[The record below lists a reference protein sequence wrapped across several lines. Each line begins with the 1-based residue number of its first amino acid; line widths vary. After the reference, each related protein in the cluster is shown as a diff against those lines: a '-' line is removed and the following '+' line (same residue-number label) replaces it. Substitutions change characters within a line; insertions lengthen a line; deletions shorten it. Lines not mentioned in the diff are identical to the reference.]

1 MKVSKQA
8 IQVASDLEEVQNVVD
23 VSFGDMADEVE
34 KFANSAIQN
43 FGMSALTAKR
53 MASTFMSMANGMGLA
68 AKDGKNMSLQLTA
81 LAGDMA
87 SFYNVEQD
95 IAQTALN
102 SIFTGETESL
112 KKFGI
117 VLTEANLNAFALS
130 RGITKSYN
138 AMSQAEKV
146 ALRYQYVLKATANAQ
161 GDFVRTSSSW
171 ANQVRI
177 LKEQWSQL
185 IGILGKGLIAA
196 LTPIVKAL
204 NKLLSYLI
212 AIGNAIASLF
222 GGKKITGVSKGL
234 DSAAGSAGNLDDNLG
249 GAGGKLDEDNKKAEK
264 LAKTLASFD
273 ELDILTSND
282 KDEDNS
288 GGSGDD
294 TGGGGGG
301 SFEIPD
307 FSTDE
312 AASELIPNI
321 QKLLDEVQKI
331 LDKWKPL
338 IPKLEFNFDKE
349 KALADLKQIGLDII
363 NIIAGWGTFVISLA
377 IKVAN
382 DLDIGRLLNDVISLT
397 RAFTDLCSNITDAV
411 VPALLTFY
419 DEALSKAV
427 QGVGDLLDEM
437 LQWGE
442 GELNKWSDWFIEN
455 KDTIN
460 EFAGNLGKCLEPLAL
475 ILVDIADSAWGIF
488 SGVLTAIGDA
498 LRGIADVVVNM
509 DLQDISTV
517 LSLLTAVLGIK
528 VAFDIGKMFTEM
540 NESIDGGLIDKL
552 SFIEGYITGDGKIST
567 GLTTLAGKFTSTF
580 ASIGTA
586 ISPITTAMSEGFSSV
601 VGAVGATT
609 TPLTTLKG
617 LVVGTGEGFKALW
630 GILAANPI
638 ALIIAAIA
646 LVVAALVHLWNTN
659 EEFRQWMI
667 DFYENNLKPIVES
680 IKETFVGLWEE
691 HLKPLWE
698 ESLKPLLG
706 DLWETIK
713 GTWDLIANLIGEIV
727 KIIAPVVANILQ
739 MIAQFV
745 DDIAGYIG
753 GCMEVLKGIIE
764 FITGVFSGDWEKAW
778 NGIKDIFKGIW
789 EMMVNLVKAPVNLII
804 GVINGMISGV
814 VAGIN
819 LVVRAINSIS
829 VDIPDWVPLVGGKH
843 IGFNLSEVTAPQIPT
858 LAKGGVL
865 TSPTLAMVGEYAGAD
880 NNPEIVTPQSIL
892 KETIDAS
899 NGEVVSALY
908 QMAQLVIAA
917 INDVDMNVSIGDDVI
932 AQSAKRGNDDYR
944 NRTGKP
950 LLA

>member
-1 MKVSKQA
+1 
-8 IQVASDLEEVQNVVD
+8 
-23 VSFGDMADEVE
+23 MADEVE
-34 KFANSAIQN
+34 KFAKSAVQN
-43 FGMSALTAKR
+43 FGMSELTAKR

-95 IAQTALN
+95 VAQTALN

-146 ALRYQYVLKATANAQ
+146 ALRYQYVLKATADAQ
-161 GDFVRTSSSW
+161 GDFARTSSSW

-196 LTPIVKAL
+196 LTPVVKAL

-222 GGKKITGVSKGL
+222 GGKKITGISKGL

-273 ELDILTSND
+273 ELDILASND
-282 KDEDNS
+282 KNDS
-288 GGSGDD
+288 GGSGGDS
-294 TGGGGGG
+294 GGGGGG

-312 AASELIPNI
+312 AASELIPNV

-349 KALADLKQIGLDII
+349 KALADLKQIGLDIV

-427 QGVGDLLDEM
+427 QGVGDLLDEI
-437 LQWGE
+437 LKWEE
-442 GELNKWSDWFIEN
+442 GELNKWSDWFVEN

-460 EFAGNLGKCLEPLAL
+460 EFAESLGKCLEPLAL

-488 SGVLTAIGDA
+488 SGILTTIGDA
-498 LRGIADVVVNM
+498 LRGIADVIVNM
-509 DLQDISTV
+509 NLQDISTI
-517 LSLLTAVLGIK
+517 LSLLTAILGIK
-528 VAFDIGKMFTEM
+528 VSFDIGKMFTEM

-567 GLTTLAGKFTSTF
+567 GLTALAEKFTSTF
-580 ASIGTA
+580 ASIGAA

-609 TPLTTLKG
+609 TPLTILKG
-617 LVVGTGEGFKALW
+617 LVVGVGEGFKALW

-638 ALIIAAIA
+638 TLIVAAIA

-659 EEFRQWMI
+659 KKFREFLT
-667 DFYENNLKPIVES
+667 DFYENHIKPIIEG
-680 IKETFVGLWEE
+680 IKETLTSLWEE

-698 ESLKPLLG
+698 ELLKPLLG
-706 DLWETIK
+706 DVWETIK
-713 GTWDLIANLIGEIV
+713 ETWDLIANLIGEIV
-727 KIIAPVVANILQ
+727 QIIAPVVENILQ
-739 MIAQFV
+739 MVAQLV
-745 DDIAGYIG
+745 DDIAGYVG
-753 GCMEVLKGIIE
+753 GCMDVLKGIIE

-789 EMMVNLVKAPVNLII
+789 EMMVSLVKTPVNLII
-804 GVINGMISGV
+804 GVINGMIRGV

-819 LVVRAINSIS
+819 LVVRAINSIK
-829 VDIPDWVPLVGGKH
+829 VDIPDWVPLIGGKH
-843 IGFNLSEVTAPQIPT
+843 IGFHLSEVTAPQIPT
-858 LAKGGVL
+858 LAKGGVI

-880 NNPEIVTPQSIL
+880 NNPEIVTPQHIL

-932 AQSAKRGNDDYR
+932 AQSAKRGSDAYK

>member
-1 MKVSKQA
+1 
-8 IQVASDLEEVQNVVD
+8 
-23 VSFGDMADEVE
+23 MADEVE

-95 IAQTALN
+95 VAQTALN

-161 GDFVRTSSSW
+161 GDFARTSGSW

-273 ELDILTSND
+273 ELDILMSND
-282 KDEDNS
+282 KDDDNS

-294 TGGGGGG
+294 SGGGGGGG

-427 QGVGDLLDEM
+427 QGVGDLLDKM
-437 LQWGE
+437 LKWGE
-442 GELNKWSDWFIEN
+442 GELNKWSDWFVEN
-455 KDTIN
+455 KDPIN
-460 EFAGNLGKCLEPLAL
+460 KFAENLGKCVEPLGQ
-475 ILVDIADSAWGIF
+475 ILVYIADAAWGIF
-488 SGVLTAIGDA
+488 SGILSAIGDA
-498 LRGIADVVVNM
+498 LRGIADAIVNM

-517 LSLLTAVLGIK
+517 LSMLTAILGIK

-609 TPLTTLKG
+609 TPLTILKG
-617 LVVGTGEGFKALW
+617 LVAGVREGFKALW

-638 ALIIAAIA
+638 TLIVAAIA
-646 LVVAALVHLWNTN
+646 LVVAALYHLWNTN
-659 EEFRQWMI
+659 EDFRNWLT
-667 DFYENNLKPIVES
+667 DFWENSLKPIFEQL
-680 IKETFVGLWEE
+680 KETFVSLWEE

-698 ESLKPLLG
+698 DSLKPLLG

-713 GTWDLIANLIGEIV
+713 SLWDQIANLIGEIV
-727 KIIAPVVANILQ
+727 KTIAPVVANILQ

-745 DDIAGYIG
+745 DDIAGYVG
-753 GCMEVLKGIIE
+753 GCIDVLKGIIE

-819 LVVRAINSIS
+819 LVVRAINSIK

-843 IGFNLSEVTAPQIPT
+843 ISFNLSEVTAPQIPT
-858 LAKGGVL
+858 LAKGGVI

-880 NNPEIVTPQSIL
+880 NNPEIVTPQHIL

-932 AQSAKRGNDDYR
+932 AQSAKRGNDNYR

-950 LLA
+950 LFA

>member
-1 MKVSKQA
+1 
-8 IQVASDLEEVQNVVD
+8 
-23 VSFGDMADEVE
+23 MADEVE
-34 KFANSAIQN
+34 KFANSAVQN

-161 GDFVRTSSSW
+161 GDFARTSSSW

-196 LTPIVKAL
+196 LTPIVKEL

-234 DSAAGSAGNLDDNLG
+234 DSAAGSAGNLNDNLG

-282 KDEDNS
+282 KDDDNS

-349 KALADLKQIGLDII
+349 KALADLKQIGLDIV

-442 GELNKWSDWFIEN
+442 GELNKWSDWFVEN

-617 LVVGTGEGFKALW
+617 LVVGVGEGFKALW

-638 ALIIAAIA
+638 TLIIAAIA

-659 EEFRQWMI
+659 EDFRNWLT
-667 DFYENNLKPIVES
+667 DFWENSLKPIFEQL
-680 IKETFVGLWEE
+680 KETFVSLWEE

-698 ESLKPLLG
+698 DSLKPLLS

-713 GTWDLIANLIGEIV
+713 SIWDQIANLIGEIV
-727 KIIAPVVANILQ
+727 KVIAPVVANILQ

-745 DDIAGYIG
+745 DDVAGYVG
-753 GCMEVLKGIIE
+753 GCIDVLKGIIE

-858 LAKGGVL
+858 LAKGGVI

>member
-1 MKVSKQA
+1 
-8 IQVASDLEEVQNVVD
+8 
-23 VSFGDMADEVE
+23 MADEVE
-34 KFANSAIQN
+34 KFAKSAVQN
-43 FGMSALTAKR
+43 FGMSELTAKR
-53 MASTFMSMANGMGLA
+53 MASTFMSMANSMGLA

-95 IAQTALN
+95 VAQTALN

-161 GDFVRTSSSW
+161 GDFARTSGSW

-212 AIGNAIASLF
+212 ALGNAIASLF
-222 GGKKITGVSKGL
+222 GGKKITGISKGL
-234 DSAAGSAGNLDDNLG
+234 DSAAGSAGSLDDNLG

-273 ELDILTSND
+273 ELDILASND
-282 KDEDNS
+282 KNDS
-288 GGSGDD
+288 GGGSGDD

-301 SFEIPD
+301 GFEIPD

-312 AASELIPNI
+312 AASELIPNV

-349 KALADLKQIGLDII
+349 KALADLKQIGLDIV

-419 DEALSKAV
+419 DEALSPVV
-427 QGVGDLLDEM
+427 QGIGDLYHGILTWTKGEVDEWS
-437 LQWGE
+437 QWFV
-442 GELNKWSDWFIEN
+442 DN
-455 KDTIN
+455 KDNIIK
-460 EFAGNLGKCLEPLAL
+460 FAENLGKVVKPLGE
-475 ILVDIADSAWGIF
+475 ILVYIGDAAWGIF
-488 SGVLTAIGDA
+488 SDILSAIGDA
-498 LRGIADVVVNM
+498 LRGIADVIVNM
-509 DLQDISTV
+509 DLQDMSTI
-517 LSLLTAVLGIK
+517 LSLLTAILGIK
-528 VAFDIGKMFTEM
+528 VSFDIGKMFTEM

-567 GLTTLAGKFTSTF
+567 GLTALAEKFTSTF
-580 ASIGTA
+580 ASIGAA
-586 ISPITTAMSEGFSSV
+586 ISPITTAMSEGFNSV

-609 TPLTTLKG
+609 TPFTILKG
-617 LVVGTGEGFKALW
+617 LVVGVGEGFKALW

-638 ALIIAAIA
+638 TLIVAAIA

-659 EEFRQWMI
+659 KKFREFLT
-667 DFYENNLKPIVES
+667 DFYENHIKPIIEG
-680 IKETFVGLWEE
+680 IKETLTSLWEE

-698 ESLKPLLG
+698 ELLKPLLG
-706 DLWETIK
+706 DVWETIK
-713 GTWDLIANLIGEIV
+713 ETWDLIANLIGEIV
-727 KIIAPVVANILQ
+727 QIIAPVVENILQ
-739 MIAQFV
+739 MVAQLV
-745 DDIAGYIG
+745 DDIAGYVG
-753 GCMEVLKGIIE
+753 GCMDVLKGIIE

-789 EMMVNLVKAPVNLII
+789 EMMVSLVKTPVNLII
-804 GVINGMISGV
+804 GVINGMIRGV
-814 VAGIN
+814 VSGIN
-819 LVVRAINSIS
+819 LVVRAINSIK
-829 VDIPDWVPLVGGKH
+829 VDIPDWVPLIGGKH
-843 IGFNLSEVTAPQIPT
+843 IGFHLSEVTAPQIPT
-858 LAKGGVL
+858 LAKGGVI

-880 NNPEIVTPQSIL
+880 NNPEIVTPQHIL

-932 AQSAKRGNDDYR
+932 AQSAKRGSDAYK

>member
-1 MKVSKQA
+1 
-8 IQVASDLEEVQNVVD
+8 
-23 VSFGDMADEVE
+23 MADEVE
-34 KFANSAIQN
+34 KFAKSAVQN
-43 FGMSALTAKR
+43 FGMSELTAKR
-53 MASTFMSMANGMGLA
+53 MASTFMSMANSMGLA

-95 IAQTALN
+95 VAQTALN

-161 GDFVRTSSSW
+161 GDFARTSGSW

-212 AIGNAIASLF
+212 ALGNAIASLF
-222 GGKKITGVSKGL
+222 GGKKITGISKGL
-234 DSAAGSAGNLDDNLG
+234 DSAAGSAGSLDDNLG

-273 ELDILTSND
+273 ELDILASND
-282 KDEDNS
+282 KNDS
-288 GGSGDD
+288 GGGSGDD

-301 SFEIPD
+301 GFEIPD

-312 AASELIPNI
+312 AASELIPNV

-349 KALADLKQIGLDII
+349 KALADLKQIGLDIV

-419 DEALSKAV
+419 DEALSPVV
-427 QGVGDLLDEM
+427 QGIGDLYHGILTWTKGEVDEWS
-437 LQWGE
+437 QWFV
-442 GELNKWSDWFIEN
+442 DN
-455 KDTIN
+455 KDNIIK
-460 EFAGNLGKCLEPLAL
+460 FAENLGKVVKPLGE
-475 ILVDIADSAWGIF
+475 ILVYIGDAAWGIF
-488 SGVLTAIGDA
+488 SDILSAIGDA
-498 LRGIADVVVNM
+498 LRGIADVIVNM
-509 DLQDISTV
+509 DLQDMSTI
-517 LSLLTAVLGIK
+517 LSLLTAILGIK
-528 VAFDIGKMFTEM
+528 VSFDIGKMFTEM

-567 GLTTLAGKFTSTF
+567 GLTALAEKFTSTF
-580 ASIGTA
+580 ASIGAA
-586 ISPITTAMSEGFSSV
+586 ISPIITAMSEGFNSV

-609 TPLTTLKG
+609 TPFTILKG
-617 LVVGTGEGFKALW
+617 LVVGVGEGFKALW

-638 ALIIAAIA
+638 TLIVAAIA

-659 EEFRQWMI
+659 KKFREFLT
-667 DFYENNLKPIVES
+667 DFYENHIKPIIEG
-680 IKETFVGLWEE
+680 IKETLTSLWEE

-698 ESLKPLLG
+698 ELLKPLLG
-706 DLWETIK
+706 DVWETIK
-713 GTWDLIANLIGEIV
+713 ETWDLIANLIGEIV
-727 KIIAPVVANILQ
+727 QIIAPVVENILQ
-739 MIAQFV
+739 MVAQLV
-745 DDIAGYIG
+745 DDIAGYVG
-753 GCMEVLKGIIE
+753 GCMDVLKGIIE

-789 EMMVNLVKAPVNLII
+789 EMMVSLVKTPVNLII
-804 GVINGMISGV
+804 GVINGMIRGV
-814 VAGIN
+814 VSGIN
-819 LVVRAINSIS
+819 LVVRAINSIK
-829 VDIPDWVPLVGGKH
+829 VDIPDWVPLIGGKH
-843 IGFNLSEVTAPQIPT
+843 IGFHLSEVTAPQIPT
-858 LAKGGVL
+858 LAKGGVI

-880 NNPEIVTPQSIL
+880 NNPEIVTPQHIL

-932 AQSAKRGNDDYR
+932 AQSAKRGSDAYK

>member
-1 MKVSKQA
+1 
-8 IQVASDLEEVQNVVD
+8 
-23 VSFGDMADEVE
+23 MADEVE
-34 KFANSAIQN
+34 KFAKSAVQN
-43 FGMSALTAKR
+43 FGMSELTAKR

-95 IAQTALN
+95 VAQTALS

-146 ALRYQYVLKATANAQ
+146 ALRYLYVLKATANAQ
-161 GDFVRTSSSW
+161 GDFARTSSSW

-212 AIGNAIASLF
+212 ALGNAIASLF
-222 GGKKITGVSKGL
+222 GGKKITGISKGL
-234 DSAAGSAGNLDDNLG
+234 DSAAGSAGNLNDNLG

-273 ELDILTSND
+273 ELDILASND
-282 KDEDNS
+282 KNDS

-294 TGGGGGG
+294 SGGGGGG

-397 RAFTDLCSNITDAV
+397 ASFTDLASNITDAV

-419 DEALSKAV
+419 DEALSPVV
-427 QGVGDLLDEM
+427 QGIGDLYHEILTWTKGEVDEWS
-437 LQWGE
+437 QWFV
-442 GELNKWSDWFIEN
+442 DN
-455 KDTIN
+455 KDNIIK
-460 EFAGNLGKCLEPLAL
+460 FAENLGKVVKPLGE
-475 ILVDIADSAWGIF
+475 ILVYIGDAAWGIF
-488 SGVLTAIGDA
+488 SDILSAIGDA
-498 LRGIADVVVNM
+498 LRGIADVIVNM
-509 DLQDISTV
+509 DLQDMSTI
-517 LSLLTAVLGIK
+517 LSLLTAILGIK
-528 VAFDIGKMFTEM
+528 VSFDIGKMFAEM
-540 NESIDGGLIDKL
+540 SESIDGGLIDKL

-580 ASIGTA
+580 ASIGAA
-586 ISPITTAMSEGFSSV
+586 ISPITTAMSEGFNSV

-609 TPLTTLKG
+609 TPFTILKG
-617 LVVGTGEGFKALW
+617 LVVGVGEGFKALW

-638 ALIIAAIA
+638 TLIVAAIA

-659 EEFRQWMI
+659 KKFREFLT
-667 DFYENNLKPIVES
+667 DFYENHIKPIIEG
-680 IKETFVGLWEE
+680 IKETLTSLWEE

-698 ESLKPLLG
+698 ELLKPLLG
-706 DLWETIK
+706 DVWETIK
-713 GTWDLIANLIGEIV
+713 ETWDLIANLIGEIV
-727 KIIAPVVANILQ
+727 QIIAPVVENILQ
-739 MIAQFV
+739 MVAQLV
-745 DDIAGYIG
+745 DDIAGYVG
-753 GCMEVLKGIIE
+753 GCMDVLKGIIE

-789 EMMVNLVKAPVNLII
+789 EMMVSLVKTPVNLII
-804 GVINGMISGV
+804 GVINGMIRGV
-814 VAGIN
+814 VSGIN
-819 LVVRAINSIS
+819 LVVRAINSIK
-829 VDIPDWVPLVGGKH
+829 VDIPDWVPLIGGKH
-843 IGFNLSEVTAPQIPT
+843 IGFHLSEVTAPQIPT
-858 LAKGGVL
+858 LAKGGVI

-880 NNPEIVTPQSIL
+880 NNPEIVTPQHIL

-932 AQSAKRGNDDYR
+932 AQSAKRGSDAYK

>member
-1 MKVSKQA
+1 
-8 IQVASDLEEVQNVVD
+8 
-23 VSFGDMADEVE
+23 MADEVE
-34 KFANSAIQN
+34 KFAKSAVQN
-43 FGMSALTAKR
+43 FGMSELTAKR
-53 MASTFMSMANGMGLA
+53 MASTFMTMANSMGLA

-95 IAQTALN
+95 VAQTAL
-102 SIFTGETESL
+102 SSVFTGETESL

-146 ALRYQYVLKATANAQ
+146 GLRYLYVLKATANAQ
-161 GDFVRTSSSW
+161 GDFARTSGSW

-212 AIGNAIASLF
+212 ALGNAIASLF

-234 DSAAGSAGNLDDNLG
+234 DSAAGSAGTLNDNLG

-273 ELDILTSND
+273 ELELLNS
-282 KDEDNS
+282 KDEDKGS
-288 GGSGDD
+288 GGSSGGDI
-294 TGGGGGG
+294 GGGGGG
-301 SFEIPD
+301 FEIPD
-307 FSTDE
+307 FSTEE
-312 AASELIPNI
+312 AANELIPNI
-321 QKLLDEVQKI
+321 QELLDEVQKI

-349 KALADLKQIGLDII
+349 KALADLKQIGLDIV

-397 RAFTDLCSNITDAV
+397 RAFTDLASNMTDAL

-419 DEALSKAV
+419 DEALSPVV
-427 QGVGDLLDEM
+427 QGIGDLYHEILT
-437 LQWGE
+437 WTE
-442 GELNKWSDWFIEN
+442 GEVDEWSQWFVDN
-455 KDTIN
+455 KDNII
-460 EFAGNLGKCLEPLAL
+460 EFAENLGKIVEPLGK
-475 ILVDIADSAWGIF
+475 ILDYIADTAWDIF
-488 SGVLTAIGDA
+488 SGILSAIGDA
-498 LRGIADVVVNM
+498 LRGIADVIVNM
-509 DLQDISTV
+509 GLEDLSTI
-517 LSLLTAVLGIK
+517 LSLLTAILGIK
-528 VAFDIGKMFTEM
+528 VSFDIGKMFTEM
-540 NESIDGGLIDKL
+540 SESIDGGLIDKL

-567 GLTTLAGKFTSTF
+567 GLTALVEKFTSTF
-580 ASIGTA
+580 ASIGAA
-586 ISPITTAMSEGFSSV
+586 ISPITTAMSEGFNSV
-601 VGAVGATT
+601 VGSIGAATT
-609 TPLTTLKG
+609 PFTILKG
-617 LVVGTGEGFKALW
+617 LVVGVGEGFKALW

-638 ALIIAAIA
+638 TLIVAAIA

-659 EEFRQWMI
+659 KEFRQWLT
-667 DFYENNLKPIVES
+667 DFYQNSLKPIAES
-680 IKETFVGLWEE
+680 IKQTFVDLWEQ

-706 DLWETIK
+706 NVWETIK
-713 GTWDLIANLIGEIV
+713 ETWDLIANLIGEIV
-727 KIIAPVVANILQ
+727 QIIAPVVANILQ
-739 MIAQFV
+739 MVAQLV
-745 DDIAGYIG
+745 DDIAGYVG
-753 GCMEVLKGIIE
+753 GCMDVLKGIIE

-789 EMMVNLVKAPVNLII
+789 EMMVSLVKTPVNLII
-804 GVINGMISGV
+804 GVINGMIRGV
-814 VAGIN
+814 VSGIN
-819 LVVRAINSIS
+819 LVVRAINSIK
-829 VDIPDWVPLVGGKH
+829 VDIPDWVPLIGGKH
-843 IGFNLSEVTAPQIPT
+843 IGFHLSEVTAPQIPT
-858 LAKGGVL
+858 LAKGGVI

-880 NNPEIVTPQSIL
+880 NNPEIVTPQHIL

-932 AQSAKRGNDDYR
+932 AQSAKRGNDAYK

-950 LLA
+950 LFA

>member
-1 MKVSKQA
+1 
-8 IQVASDLEEVQNVVD
+8 
-23 VSFGDMADEVE
+23 MADEVE
-34 KFANSAIQN
+34 KFAKSAVQN
-43 FGMSALTAKR
+43 FGMSELTAKR
-53 MASTFMSMANGMGLA
+53 MASTFMSMANSMGLA

-95 IAQTALN
+95 VAQTALN
-102 SIFTGETESL
+102 SVFTGETESL

-146 ALRYQYVLKATANAQ
+146 ALRYLYVLKATANAQ
-161 GDFVRTSSSW
+161 GDFARTSGSW

-212 AIGNAIASLF
+212 ALGNAIASLF
-222 GGKKITGVSKGL
+222 GGKKITGISKGL
-234 DSAAGSAGNLDDNLG
+234 NSAAGSAGNLDNNLGGAAGSAGNLNDNLG

-282 KDEDNS
+282 KDKDS
-288 GGSGDD
+288 GGGSGDD

-301 SFEIPD
+301 GFEIPD
-307 FSTDE
+307 FSTEE
-312 AASELIPNI
+312 AANELIPNI

-349 KALADLKQIGLDII
+349 KALADLKQIGLDIV

-419 DEALSKAV
+419 DEALSPVV
-427 QGVGDLLDEM
+427 QGIGDLYHEILTWTKGEVDEWS
-437 LQWGE
+437 QWFA
-442 GELNKWSDWFIEN
+442 DN
-455 KDTIN
+455 KDNII
-460 EFAGNLGKCLEPLAL
+460 EFAENLGKVVKPLGE
-475 ILVDIADSAWGIF
+475 ILVYIGDAAWGIF
-488 SGVLTAIGDA
+488 SNILSAIGDA
-498 LRGIADVVVNM
+498 LRGIADVIVNM
-509 DLQDISTV
+509 DLQDMSTI
-517 LSLLTAVLGIK
+517 LSLLTAILGIK
-528 VAFDIGKMFTEM
+528 VSFDIGKMFTEM

-567 GLTTLAGKFTSTF
+567 GLTALAGKFTSTF
-580 ASIGTA
+580 ASIGAA

-609 TPLTTLKG
+609 TPLTILKG
-617 LVVGTGEGFKALW
+617 LVVGVGEGFKALW

-638 ALIIAAIA
+638 TLIIAAIA

-659 EEFRQWMI
+659 KEFRQWLT
-667 DFYENNLKPIVES
+667 DFYQNSLKPIAES
-680 IKETFVGLWEE
+680 IKQTFVDLWEQ

-706 DLWETIK
+706 NVWETIK
-713 GTWDLIANLIGEIV
+713 ETWDLIANLIGEIV
-727 KIIAPVVANILQ
+727 QIIAPVVANILQ
-739 MIAQFV
+739 MVAQLV
-745 DDIAGYIG
+745 DDIAGYVG
-753 GCMEVLKGIIE
+753 GCMDVLKGIIE

-789 EMMVNLVKAPVNLII
+789 EMMVSLVKTPVNLII
-804 GVINGMISGV
+804 GVINGMIRGV
-814 VAGIN
+814 VSGIN
-819 LVVRAINSIS
+819 LVVRAINSIK
-829 VDIPDWVPLVGGKH
+829 VDIPDWVPLIGGKH
-843 IGFNLSEVTAPQIPT
+843 IGFHLSEVTAPQIPT
-858 LAKGGVL
+858 LAKGGVI
-865 TSPTLAMVGEYAGAD
+865 TSPTLAMVGEYGGAD
-880 NNPEIVTPQSIL
+880 NNPEIVTPQHIL

-932 AQSAKRGNDDYR
+932 AQSAKRGSDAYK

>member
-753 GCMEVLKGIIE
+753 GCMDVLKGIIE

-865 TSPTLAMVGEYAGAD
+865 TSPTLAMVGE
-880 NNPEIVTPQSIL
+880 
-892 KETIDAS
+892 
-899 NGEVVSALY
+899 VVSALY

>member
-1 MKVSKQA
+1 
-8 IQVASDLEEVQNVVD
+8 
-23 VSFGDMADEVE
+23 MANEVE
-34 KFANSAIQN
+34 KFAKSAVQN
-43 FGMSALTAKR
+43 FGMSELTAKR
-53 MASTFMSMANGMGLA
+53 MASTFMSMANSMGLA

-95 IAQTALN
+95 VAQTALS

-146 ALRYQYVLKATANAQ
+146 GLRYLYVLKATANAQ
-161 GDFVRTSSSW
+161 GDFARTSGSW

-212 AIGNAIASLF
+212 ALGNAIASLF
-222 GGKKITGVSKGL
+222 GGKKITGISKGL
-234 DSAAGSAGNLDDNLG
+234 DSAAGSAGNLDNNLG

-273 ELDILTSND
+273 ELDILASND
-282 KDEDNS
+282 KNDS

-294 TGGGGGG
+294 SGGGGGG
-301 SFEIPD
+301 GFEIPD

-312 AASELIPNI
+312 AASELIPNV

-427 QGVGDLLDEM
+427 QGVGDLLDEI
-437 LQWGE
+437 LKWEE
-442 GELNKWSDWFIEN
+442 GELNKWSDWFIDN

-460 EFAGNLGKCLEPLAL
+460 EFAENLGKCVEPLAS
-475 ILVDIADSAWGIF
+475 ILVYIADSAWGIF
-488 SGVLTAIGDA
+488 SGILSAIGDA
-498 LRGIADVVVNM
+498 LRGIADVIVNM

-517 LSLLTAVLGIK
+517 LSMLTAILGIK
-528 VAFDIGKMFTEM
+528 VAFDIGKMFKEM

-580 ASIGTA
+580 ASIGAA
-586 ISPITTAMSEGFSSV
+586 ISPITTAMSEGFNSV

-609 TPLTTLKG
+609 TPFTILKG
-617 LVVGTGEGFKALW
+617 LVVGVGEGFKALW

-638 ALIIAAIA
+638 TLIVAAIA

-659 EEFRQWMI
+659 KKFREFLT
-667 DFYENNLKPIVES
+667 DFYENHIKPIIEG
-680 IKETFVGLWEE
+680 IKETLTSLWEE

-698 ESLKPLLG
+698 ELLKPLLG
-706 DLWETIK
+706 DVWETIK
-713 GTWDLIANLIGEIV
+713 ETWDLIANLIGEIV
-727 KIIAPVVANILQ
+727 QIIAPVVENILQ
-739 MIAQFV
+739 MVAQLV
-745 DDIAGYIG
+745 DDIAGYVG
-753 GCMEVLKGIIE
+753 GCMDVLKGIIE

-789 EMMVNLVKAPVNLII
+789 EMMVSLVKTPVNLII
-804 GVINGMISGV
+804 GVINGMIRGV
-814 VAGIN
+814 VSGIN
-819 LVVRAINSIS
+819 LVVRAINSIK
-829 VDIPDWVPLVGGKH
+829 VDIPDWVPLIGGKH
-843 IGFNLSEVTAPQIPT
+843 IGFHLSEVTAPQIPT
-858 LAKGGVL
+858 LAKGGVI

-880 NNPEIVTPQSIL
+880 NNPEIVTPQHIL

-932 AQSAKRGNDDYR
+932 AQSAKRGNDAYK

>member
-1 MKVSKQA
+1 
-8 IQVASDLEEVQNVVD
+8 
-23 VSFGDMADEVE
+23 MADEVE

-43 FGMSALTAKR
+43 FGMSELTAKR

-95 IAQTALN
+95 VAQTALS

-161 GDFVRTSSSW
+161 GDFARTSGSW

-212 AIGNAIASLF
+212 ALGNAIASLF
-222 GGKKITGVSKGL
+222 GGKKITGISKGL
-234 DSAAGSAGNLDDNLG
+234 NSAAGSAGSLDDNLGGAAGSAGNLDDNLG

-273 ELDILTSND
+273 ELDILMSNN
-282 KDEDNS
+282 KDEDDSGSS
-288 GGSGDD
+288 GGD
-294 TGGGGGG
+294 TGGEGGGGG

-312 AASELIPNI
+312 AASELIPNV

-349 KALADLKQIGLDII
+349 KALADLKQIGLDIV

-437 LQWGE
+437 LKWGE
-442 GELNKWSDWFIEN
+442 GELNKWSDWFVEN

-460 EFAGNLGKCLEPLAL
+460 EFAGNLGKCLEPLAT
-475 ILVDIADSAWGIF
+475 ILVYIADSAWGIF
-488 SGVLTAIGDA
+488 SGILSAIGDA
-498 LRGIADVVVNM
+498 LRGIADVIVNM

-517 LSLLTAVLGIK
+517 LSMLTAILGIK
-528 VAFDIGKMFTEM
+528 VAFDIGKMFKEM

-567 GLTTLAGKFTSTF
+567 GLTALAEKFTSTF
-580 ASIGTA
+580 ASIGAA
-586 ISPITTAMSEGFSSV
+586 ISPITTAMSEGFNSV
-601 VGAVGATT
+601 VGSIGATT
-609 TPLTTLKG
+609 TPLTILKG
-617 LVVGTGEGFKALW
+617 LVAGVGEGFKALW

-638 ALIIAAIA
+638 TLIIAAIA

-659 EEFRQWMI
+659 EEFREFLT
-667 DFYENNLKPIVES
+667 DFYENHIKPIIEG
-680 IKETFVGLWEE
+680 IKEALTSLWEE

-698 ESLKPLLG
+698 ESLKPLFG

-727 KIIAPVVANILQ
+727 KTIAPVVENILQ

-745 DDIAGYIG
+745 DDIAGYVG
-753 GCMEVLKGIIE
+753 GCIDVLKGIIE

-819 LVVRAINSIS
+819 LVVRAINSIK

-843 IGFNLSEVTAPQIPT
+843 ISFNLSEVTAPQIPT
-858 LAKGGVL
+858 LANGGVI

-880 NNPEIVTPQSIL
+880 NNPEIVTPQHIL

-950 LLA
+950 LFA

>member
-1 MKVSKQA
+1 
-8 IQVASDLEEVQNVVD
+8 
-23 VSFGDMADEVE
+23 MADEVE

-95 IAQTALN
+95 VAQTALN

-161 GDFVRTSSSW
+161 GDFVRTSGSW

-273 ELDILTSND
+273 ELDILASND
-282 KDEDNS
+282 KDDDSS

-475 ILVDIADSAWGIF
+475 ILVDIADSAWSIF

-552 SFIEGYITGDGKIST
+552 AFIEGYITGDGKIST
-567 GLTTLAGKFTSTF
+567 GLTTLAEKFISTF

-617 LVVGTGEGFKALW
+617 LVVGVGEGFKALW

-638 ALIIAAIA
+638 TLIIAAIA

-667 DFYENNLKPIVES
+667 DFYENSLKPIVES
-680 IKETFVGLWEE
+680 IKEALTSLWEE

-713 GTWDLIANLIGEIV
+713 GTWDLIANLIGQIV
-727 KIIAPVVANILQ
+727 QIIAPVVANILQ

-745 DDIAGYIG
+745 DDIAGYVG
-753 GCMEVLKGIIE
+753 GCIDVLKGIIE

-778 NGIKDIFKGIW
+778 NGIKDILKGIW
-789 EMMVNLVKAPVNLII
+789 EMIVGLLKASVNLII

-814 VAGIN
+814 VSGIN

-880 NNPEIVTPQSIL
+880 NNPEIITPQSIL

>member
-1 MKVSKQA
+1 
-8 IQVASDLEEVQNVVD
+8 
-23 VSFGDMADEVE
+23 MADEVE

-273 ELDILTSND
+273 ELDILASND
-282 KDEDNS
+282 KDDDNS

-540 NESIDGGLIDKL
+540 NESIDGSLIDKL

-586 ISPITTAMSEGFSSV
+586 FAPVVEGMQVGFSSV
-601 VGAVGATT
+601 VNAVGATT

-617 LVVGTGEGFKALW
+617 IVSGVGGGFQALW
-630 GILAANPI
+630 GIIAANPI
-638 ALIIAAIA
+638 TAIIAAIA

-659 EEFRQWMI
+659 EDFRNWLT
-667 DFYENNLKPIVES
+667 DFWENSLKPIFEQL
-680 IKETFVGLWEE
+680 KETFVSLWEE

-745 DDIAGYIG
+745 DDIAGYVG
-753 GCMEVLKGIIE
+753 GCIDVLKSIIE

-858 LAKGGVL
+858 LAKGGVI

>member
-1 MKVSKQA
+1 
-8 IQVASDLEEVQNVVD
+8 
-23 VSFGDMADEVE
+23 MADEVE

-273 ELDILTSND
+273 ELDILASND
-282 KDEDNS
+282 KDDDNS

-442 GELNKWSDWFIEN
+442 GELNKWSDWFVEN

-586 ISPITTAMSEGFSSV
+586 FAPVVEGMQVGFSSV
-601 VGAVGATT
+601 VNAVGATT

-617 LVVGTGEGFKALW
+617 IVSGVGGGFKALW
-630 GILAANPI
+630 GIIAANPI
-638 ALIIAAIA
+638 TAIIAAIA

-659 EEFRQWMI
+659 EDFRNWLT
-667 DFYENNLKPIVES
+667 DFWENSLKPIFEQL
-680 IKETFVGLWEE
+680 KETFVSLWEE

-698 ESLKPLLG
+698 DSLKPLLG
-706 DLWETIK
+706 DLWNTISYL
-713 GTWDLIANLIGEIV
+713 WNEIATLIGEIV
-727 KIIAPVVANILQ
+727 KVIAPVVANILQ

-753 GCMEVLKGIIE
+753 GCMDVLKGIIE

-858 LAKGGVL
+858 LAKGGVI

>member
-1 MKVSKQA
+1 
-8 IQVASDLEEVQNVVD
+8 
-23 VSFGDMADEVE
+23 MADEVE
-34 KFANSAIQN
+34 KFANSAVQN

-161 GDFVRTSSSW
+161 GDFARTSSSW

-222 GGKKITGVSKGL
+222 GGKKITGLSKGL

-273 ELDILTSND
+273 ELELLNSND
-282 KDEDNS
+282 KDDS

-349 KALADLKQIGLDII
+349 KALADLKQIGLDIL

-427 QGVGDLLDEM
+427 QGVGDLLDKM

-442 GELNKWSDWFIEN
+442 GELNKWSQWFIDN
-455 KDTIN
+455 KDNIN
-460 EFAGNLGKCLEPLAL
+460 EFASNLGKCLEPLAL
-475 ILVDIADSAWGIF
+475 ILVNIADAAWSIF

-509 DLQDISTV
+509 NLQDISTV

-528 VAFDIGKMFTEM
+528 VAFDIGKMFIEM

-552 SFIEGYITGDGKIST
+552 AFIEGYISGDGKIST
-567 GLTTLAGKFTSTF
+567 GLTTLAGKFTSAF
-580 ASIGTA
+580 SSIGTA
-586 ISPITTAMSEGFSSV
+586 FAPVVEGMQTGFSSV
-601 VGAVGATT
+601 VNAVGTT
-609 TPLTTLKG
+609 TGPLTTLKG
-617 LVVGTGEGFKALW
+617 CVGGVGGGFKALW

-638 ALIIAAIA
+638 TLIIAAIA
-646 LVVAALVHLWNTN
+646 LVVAALYHLWNTN
-659 EEFRQWMI
+659 EEYRQWMI
-667 DFYENNLKPIVES
+667 DFYENNLKPIAES

-698 ESLKPLLG
+698 DSLKPLLG

-713 GTWDLIANLIGEIV
+713 YIWDQIANLIGEIV
-727 KIIAPVVANILQ
+727 KVIAPVVANILQ

-745 DDIAGYIG
+745 DDVAGYVG
-753 GCMEVLKGIIE
+753 GCIDVLKGIIE

-789 EMMVNLVKAPVNLII
+789 EMMVNVVKVPINLII
-804 GVINGMISGV
+804 GVINGMISAV
-814 VAGIN
+814 VSGLN
-819 LVVRAINSIS
+819 LVVRAINSIQ
-829 VDIPDWVPLVGGKH
+829 VDIPDWVPLLGGKH
-843 IGFNLSEVTAPQIPT
+843 IGFHLSEITAPQIPT

-865 TSPTLAMVGEYAGAD
+865 TSPTLAMVGEYAGAS

>member
-1 MKVSKQA
+1 M
-8 IQVASDLEEVQNVVD
+8 ASDLEEVQNVVD
-23 VSFGDMADEVE
+23 VSFGDMSDEVE

-95 IAQTALN
+95 VAQTALN

-138 AMSQAEKV
+138 VMSQAEKV

-161 GDFVRTSSSW
+161 GDFARTSGSW

-273 ELDILTSND
+273 ELDILASND
-282 KDEDNS
+282 KDDDSS
-288 GGSGDD
+288 GGSGDN
-294 TGGGGGG
+294 TGGG

-349 KALADLKQIGLDII
+349 KALADLKQIGLDIV

-437 LQWGE
+437 LKWGE

-460 EFAGNLGKCLEPLAL
+460 EFAENLGKCVEPLAL

-488 SGVLTAIGDA
+488 SGILTAIGDA
-498 LRGIADVVVNM
+498 LRGIADVIVNM

-517 LSLLTAVLGIK
+517 LSMLTAILGIK
-528 VAFDIGKMFTEM
+528 VAFDIGKMFKEM

-567 GLTTLAGKFTSTF
+567 GLTTLAEKFTSTF

-617 LVVGTGEGFKALW
+617 LVVGVGEGFKALW

-638 ALIIAAIA
+638 TLIVAAIA

-659 EEFRQWMI
+659 EEFKEFLT
-667 DFYENNLKPIVES
+667 DFYENHIKPIIDGV
-680 IKETFVGLWEE
+680 KEAFTSLWEE

-698 ESLKPLLG
+698 ENLKPVLESI
-706 DLWETIK
+706 WETIK
-713 GTWDLIANLIGEIV
+713 SLWDQIANLIGGIV
-727 KIIAPVVANILQ
+727 QTISPIVESILSLVGKFLENILE
-739 MIAQFV
+739 
-745 DDIAGYIG
+745 YIG
-753 GCMEVLKGIIE
+753 DLLDAFSGIIT
-764 FITGVFSGDWEKAW
+764 FLTGVFSGDWEKAW
-778 NGIKDIFKGIW
+778 EGIKDTGLGLWNALLDGIKSI
-789 EMMVNLVKAPVNLII
+789 VNLMI
-804 GVINGMISGV
+804 GVINMMISGI

-843 IGFNLSEVTAPQIPT
+843 IGFNLSEVVAPQIPT
-858 LAKGGVL
+858 FAKGGVL
-865 TSPTLAMVGEYAGAD
+865 TSPTLAMVGEYAGAS

-932 AQSAKRGNDDYR
+932 AQSAKRGNDAYK

>member
-1 MKVSKQA
+1 
-8 IQVASDLEEVQNVVD
+8 
-23 VSFGDMADEVE
+23 MADEVE
-34 KFANSAIQN
+34 KFAKSAVQN
-43 FGMSALTAKR
+43 FGMSELTAKR
-53 MASTFMSMANGMGLA
+53 MASTFMSMANSMGLA

-95 IAQTALN
+95 VAQTALN

-146 ALRYQYVLKATANAQ
+146 ALRYLYVLKATANAQ
-161 GDFVRTSSSW
+161 GDFARTSSSW
-171 ANQVRI
+171 ANQVRV

-212 AIGNAIASLF
+212 ALGNAIASLF
-222 GGKKITGVSKGL
+222 GGKKITGISKGL

-273 ELDILTSND
+273 ELDILASND
-282 KDEDNS
+282 KNDS

-294 TGGGGGG
+294 SGGGGGG

-312 AASELIPNI
+312 AASELIPNV

-437 LQWGE
+437 LKWGE
-442 GELNKWSDWFIEN
+442 GELNKWSDWFVEN

-460 EFAGNLGKCLEPLAL
+460 EFAENLGKCVEPLAL
-475 ILVDIADSAWGIF
+475 ILVYIADKAWGIF
-488 SGVLTAIGDA
+488 SGILSAIGDA
-498 LRGIADVVVNM
+498 LRGIADVIVNM
-509 DLQDISTV
+509 DLQDMSTI
-517 LSLLTAVLGIK
+517 LSLLTAILGIK
-528 VAFDIGKMFTEM
+528 VSFDIGKMFAEM
-540 NESIDGGLIDKL
+540 SESIDGGLIDKL

-580 ASIGTA
+580 ASIGAA

-609 TPLTTLKG
+609 TPLTILKG
-617 LVVGTGEGFKALW
+617 LVVGVGEGFKALW

-638 ALIIAAIA
+638 TLIVAAIA

-659 EEFRQWMI
+659 EKFREFLT
-667 DFYENNLKPIVES
+667 DFYENHIKPIIEG
-680 IKETFVGLWEE
+680 IKETLTSLWEE

-698 ESLKPLLG
+698 ELLKPLLG
-706 DLWETIK
+706 DVWETIK
-713 GTWDLIANLIGEIV
+713 ETWDLIANLIGEIV
-727 KIIAPVVANILQ
+727 QIIAPVVENILQ
-739 MIAQFV
+739 MVAQLV
-745 DDIAGYIG
+745 DDIAGYVG
-753 GCMEVLKGIIE
+753 GCMDVLKGIIE

-789 EMMVNLVKAPVNLII
+789 EMMVSLVKTPVNLII
-804 GVINGMISGV
+804 GVINGMIRGV
-814 VAGIN
+814 VSGIN
-819 LVVRAINSIS
+819 LVVRAINSIK
-829 VDIPDWVPLVGGKH
+829 VDIPDWVPLIGGKH
-843 IGFNLSEVTAPQIPT
+843 IGFHLSEVTAPQIPT
-858 LAKGGVL
+858 LAKGGVI

-880 NNPEIVTPQSIL
+880 NNPEIVTPQHIL

-932 AQSAKRGNDDYR
+932 AQSAKRGNDAYK

>member
-1 MKVSKQA
+1 
-8 IQVASDLEEVQNVVD
+8 
-23 VSFGDMADEVE
+23 MADEVE

-95 IAQTALN
+95 VAQTALN

-161 GDFVRTSSSW
+161 GDFVRTSGSW

-212 AIGNAIASLF
+212 ALGNAIASLF
-222 GGKKITGVSKGL
+222 GGKKITGISKGL
-234 DSAAGSAGNLDDNLG
+234 NSAAGSAGNLDDNLGGAAGSAGNLDDNLG

-273 ELDILTSND
+273 ELDILMSND
-282 KDEDNS
+282 KDEDDS
-288 GGSGDD
+288 GSSGDD
-294 TGGGGGG
+294 SGGGGGGG

-307 FSTDE
+307 FSTEE
-312 AASELIPNI
+312 AANELVPNI

-349 KALADLKQIGLDII
+349 KALADLKQIGLDIV

-437 LQWGE
+437 LKWGE
-442 GELNKWSDWFIEN
+442 GELNKWSDWFVDN

-460 EFAGNLGKCLEPLAL
+460 EFAENLGKCVEPLAL

-488 SGVLTAIGDA
+488 SGILTAIGDA
-498 LRGIADVVVNM
+498 LRGIADVIVNM

-517 LSLLTAVLGIK
+517 LSMLTAILGIK
-528 VAFDIGKMFTEM
+528 VAFDIGKMFKEM

-580 ASIGTA
+580 ASIGAA

-609 TPLTTLKG
+609 TPLTILKG
-617 LVVGTGEGFKALW
+617 LVAGVGEGFKALW

-638 ALIIAAIA
+638 TLIVAAIA
-646 LVVAALVHLWNTN
+646 LVVAALYHLWNTN
-659 EEFRQWMI
+659 EEFREFLT
-667 DFYENNLKPIVES
+667 DFYENHIKPIIEG
-680 IKETFVGLWEE
+680 IKESLTSLWEE

-698 ESLKPLLG
+698 ENLKPALDG
-706 DLWETIK
+706 VWETIK
-713 GTWDLIANLIGEIV
+713 SLWDLIANLIGEIV
-727 KIIAPVVANILQ
+727 KTISPVIENILQ

-745 DDIAGYIG
+745 DDIAGYVG
-753 GCMEVLKGIIE
+753 GCIDVLKGIIE

-819 LVVRAINSIS
+819 LVVRAINSIK

-843 IGFNLSEVTAPQIPT
+843 ISFNLSEVTAPQIPT
-858 LAKGGVL
+858 LAKGGVI
-865 TSPTLAMVGEYAGAD
+865 TSPTLAMVGEYVGAD
-880 NNPEIVTPQSIL
+880 NNPEIVTPQHIL

-950 LLA
+950 LFA

>member
-1 MKVSKQA
+1 
-8 IQVASDLEEVQNVVD
+8 
-23 VSFGDMADEVE
+23 MADEVE

-95 IAQTALN
+95 VAQTALN

-161 GDFVRTSSSW
+161 GDFARTSSSW

-273 ELDILTSND
+273 ELDILASND
-282 KDEDNS
+282 KDDDNS

-442 GELNKWSDWFIEN
+442 GELNKWSDWFVEN

-488 SGVLTAIGDA
+488 SGILTAIGDA

-567 GLTTLAGKFTSTF
+567 GLTTLTGKFTSAF

-586 ISPITTAMSEGFSSV
+586 FAPVVEGMQVGFSSV
-601 VGAVGATT
+601 VNAVGATT

-617 LVVGTGEGFKALW
+617 IVSGVGGGFKALW
-630 GILAANPI
+630 GIIAANPI
-638 ALIIAAIA
+638 TAIIAAIA

-659 EEFRQWMI
+659 EDFRNWLT
-667 DFYENNLKPIVES
+667 DFWENSLKPIFEQL
-680 IKETFVGLWEE
+680 KETFVSLWEE

-698 ESLKPLLG
+698 DSLKPLLG

-713 GTWDLIANLIGEIV
+713 ETWDLIANLIGEIV

-753 GCMEVLKGIIE
+753 GCMDVLKGIIE

-858 LAKGGVL
+858 LAKGGVI

>member
-1 MKVSKQA
+1 M
-8 IQVASDLEEVQNVVD
+8 ASDLEEVQNVVN

-34 KFANSAIQN
+34 KFANSAAQN

-53 MASTFMSMANGMGLA
+53 MASTFMAMANGMGIA

-95 IAQTALN
+95 VAQTALN

-117 VLTEANLNAFALS
+117 VLTEANLSAFALS
-130 RGITKSYN
+130 RGITKSYS

-171 ANQVRI
+171 ANQVRV

-273 ELDILTSND
+273 ELELLNSND
-282 KDEDNS
+282 KNDS

-294 TGGGGGG
+294 SGGGGGG

-349 KALADLKQIGLDII
+349 KALADLKQIGLDIV

-437 LQWGE
+437 LKWGE
-442 GELNKWSDWFIEN
+442 GELNKWSDWFVEN

-460 EFAGNLGKCLEPLAL
+460 EFAENLGKCVEPLAL

-488 SGVLTAIGDA
+488 SGILTAIGDA
-498 LRGIADVVVNM
+498 LRGIADVIVNM

-517 LSLLTAVLGIK
+517 LSLLTAILGIK

-567 GLTTLAGKFTSTF
+567 GLTMLAEKFTSIF
-580 ASIGTA
+580 ASIGAA

-601 VGAVGATT
+601 VGAIGTATT
-609 TPLTTLKG
+609 PFTVLKG
-617 LVVGTGEGFKALW
+617 LVVGVGEGFKALW
-630 GILAANPI
+630 GILAANQI
-638 ALIIAAIA
+638 TLIVAAIA

-659 EEFRQWMI
+659 KEFRQWLT
-667 DFYENNLKPIVES
+667 DFYENSLKPIAES
-680 IKETFVGLWEE
+680 IKKTFVDLWEQ

-713 GTWDLIANLIGEIV
+713 EIWGNIAELIGEIV

-739 MIAQFV
+739 MVAQFI
-745 DDIAGYIG
+745 DDIAGYVG
-753 GCMEVLKGIIE
+753 GCIDVLKGIID

-778 NGIKDIFKGIW
+778 DGIKTIFKGIW
-789 EMMVNLVKAPVNLII
+789 EMMVSLVKTPINLII
-804 GVINGMISGV
+804 GIINGMIKGV
-814 VAGIN
+814 VGGIN

-829 VDIPDWVPLVGGKH
+829 VDVPDWVPFIGGKH

-858 LAKGGVL
+858 LAKGGVI

-880 NNPEIVTPQSIL
+880 NNPEIVTPQHIL

-932 AQSAKRGNDDYR
+932 AQSAKRGNDAYK

>member
-753 GCMEVLKGIIE
+753 GCMDVLKGIIE

>member
-1 MKVSKQA
+1 M
-8 IQVASDLEEVQNVVD
+8 ASDLEEVQNVVD
-23 VSFGDMADEVE
+23 VSFGDMSDEVE

-95 IAQTALN
+95 VAQTALN

-161 GDFVRTSSSW
+161 GDFARTSSSW

-222 GGKKITGVSKGL
+222 GGKKITGISKGL
-234 DSAAGSAGNLDDNLG
+234 DSAAGSAGGLDDNLG
-249 GAGGKLDEDNKKAEK
+249 DAGGKLDDDNKKAEK

-282 KDEDNS
+282 KDDDSS
-288 GGSGDD
+288 GGSGDN
-294 TGGGGGG
+294 TGGSGGG

-617 LVVGTGEGFKALW
+617 LVVGVGEGFKALW

-638 ALIIAAIA
+638 TLIIAAIA

-667 DFYENNLKPIVES
+667 DFYENSLKPIVES

-753 GCMEVLKGIIE
+753 GCMDVLKGIIE

-814 VAGIN
+814 VSGIN

-829 VDIPDWVPLVGGKH
+829 VDIPDWVPLIGGKH

-950 LLA
+950 LFA

>member
-1 MKVSKQA
+1 
-8 IQVASDLEEVQNVVD
+8 
-23 VSFGDMADEVE
+23 MADEVE
-34 KFANSAIQN
+34 KFAKSAVQN
-43 FGMSALTAKR
+43 FGMSELTAKR

-95 IAQTALN
+95 VAQTALS

-161 GDFVRTSSSW
+161 GDFARTSSSW

-212 AIGNAIASLF
+212 ALGNAIASLF
-222 GGKKITGVSKGL
+222 GGKKITGISKGL
-234 DSAAGSAGNLDDNLG
+234 NSAAGSAGNLDDNLGGAAGSAGNLDDNLG

-273 ELDILTSND
+273 ELDILMSND
-282 KDEDNS
+282 KNEDDS
-288 GGSGDD
+288 GSSGDD
-294 TGGGGGG
+294 SGGGGGGG

-349 KALADLKQIGLDII
+349 KALADLKQIGLDIV

-437 LQWGE
+437 LKWGE
-442 GELNKWSDWFIEN
+442 GELNKWSDWFVEN

-460 EFAGNLGKCLEPLAL
+460 EFAENLGKCLEPLAL

-488 SGVLTAIGDA
+488 SGILTAIGDA
-498 LRGIADVVVNM
+498 LRGIADVIVNM

-528 VAFDIGKMFTEM
+528 VAFDIGKMFKEM

-580 ASIGTA
+580 ASIGAA

-609 TPLTTLKG
+609 TPLTILKG
-617 LVVGTGEGFKALW
+617 LVAGVGEGFKALW

-638 ALIIAAIA
+638 TLIVAAIA
-646 LVVAALVHLWNTN
+646 LVVAALYHLWNTN
-659 EEFRQWMI
+659 EEFREFLT
-667 DFYENNLKPIVES
+667 DFYENHIKPIIEG
-680 IKETFVGLWEE
+680 IKESLTSLWEE

-698 ESLKPLLG
+698 ENLKPALDG
-706 DLWETIK
+706 VWETIK
-713 GTWDLIANLIGEIV
+713 TLWDLIANLIGEIV
-727 KIIAPVVANILQ
+727 KTISPVVENILQ

-745 DDIAGYIG
+745 DDLAGYVG
-753 GCMEVLKGIIE
+753 GCIDVLKGIIE

-819 LVVRAINSIS
+819 LVVRAINSIK

-843 IGFNLSEVTAPQIPT
+843 ISFNLSEVTAPQIPT
-858 LAKGGVL
+858 LAKGGVI

-880 NNPEIVTPQSIL
+880 NNPEIVTPQHIL

-950 LLA
+950 LFA

>member
-1 MKVSKQA
+1 
-8 IQVASDLEEVQNVVD
+8 
-23 VSFGDMADEVE
+23 MADEVE

-95 IAQTALN
+95 VAQTALN

-161 GDFVRTSSSW
+161 GDFARTSGSW

-273 ELDILTSND
+273 ELDILASND
-282 KDEDNS
+282 KDDDDS
-288 GGSGDD
+288 GGSGDN

-427 QGVGDLLDEM
+427 Y
-437 LQWGE
+437 LQ
-442 GELNKWSDWFIEN
+442 
-455 KDTIN
+455 
-460 EFAGNLGKCLEPLAL
+460 
-475 ILVDIADSAWGIF
+475 V
-488 SGVLTAIGDA
+488 AI
-498 LRGIADVVVNM
+498 
-509 DLQDISTV
+509 
-517 LSLLTAVLGIK
+517 
-528 VAFDIGKMFTEM
+528 
-540 NESIDGGLIDKL
+540 
-552 SFIEGYITGDGKIST
+552 
-567 GLTTLAGKFTSTF
+567 
-580 ASIGTA
+580 
-586 ISPITTAMSEGFSSV
+586 
-601 VGAVGATT
+601 
-609 TPLTTLKG
+609 
-617 LVVGTGEGFKALW
+617 
-630 GILAANPI
+630 
-638 ALIIAAIA
+638 
-646 LVVAALVHLWNTN
+646 
-659 EEFRQWMI
+659 
-667 DFYENNLKPIVES
+667 
-680 IKETFVGLWEE
+680 
-691 HLKPLWE
+691 
-698 ESLKPLLG
+698 
-706 DLWETIK
+706 
-713 GTWDLIANLIGEIV
+713 
-727 KIIAPVVANILQ
+727 
-739 MIAQFV
+739 
-745 DDIAGYIG
+745 
-753 GCMEVLKGIIE
+753 
-764 FITGVFSGDWEKAW
+764 
-778 NGIKDIFKGIW
+778 
-789 EMMVNLVKAPVNLII
+789 
-804 GVINGMISGV
+804 
-814 VAGIN
+814 
-819 LVVRAINSIS
+819 
-829 VDIPDWVPLVGGKH
+829 
-843 IGFNLSEVTAPQIPT
+843 
-858 LAKGGVL
+858 
-865 TSPTLAMVGEYAGAD
+865 
-880 NNPEIVTPQSIL
+880 
-892 KETIDAS
+892 
-899 NGEVVSALY
+899 
-908 QMAQLVIAA
+908 
-917 INDVDMNVSIGDDVI
+917 
-932 AQSAKRGNDDYR
+932 
-944 NRTGKP
+944 
-950 LLA
+950 

>member
-1 MKVSKQA
+1 
-8 IQVASDLEEVQNVVD
+8 
-23 VSFGDMADEVE
+23 MADEVE
-34 KFANSAIQN
+34 KFAKSAVQN
-43 FGMSALTAKR
+43 FGMSELTAKR

-95 IAQTALN
+95 VAQTALN
-102 SIFTGETESL
+102 SVFTGETESL

-146 ALRYQYVLKATANAQ
+146 ALRYHYVLKATANAQ
-161 GDFVRTSSSW
+161 GDFARTSSSW

-212 AIGNAIASLF
+212 ALGNAIASLF
-222 GGKKITGVSKGL
+222 GGKKITGISKGL

-273 ELDILTSND
+273 ELDILMSND
-282 KDEDNS
+282 KNDS

-312 AASELIPNI
+312 AASELIPNV

-419 DEALSKAV
+419 DEALSPVV
-427 QGVGDLLDEM
+427 QGIGDLYHEILS
-437 LQWGE
+437 WTE
-442 GELNKWSDWFIEN
+442 GEVNEWSQWFVDN
-455 KDTIN
+455 KDNII
-460 EFAGNLGKCLEPLAL
+460 EFAENLGKIVKPLGE
-475 ILVDIADSAWGIF
+475 ILVYIGDAAWGIF
-488 SGVLTAIGDA
+488 SGILSAIGDA
-498 LRGIADVVVNM
+498 LRGIADVIVNM
-509 DLQDISTV
+509 DLQDMSTI
-517 LSLLTAVLGIK
+517 LSLLTAILGIK
-528 VAFDIGKMFTEM
+528 VSFDIGKMFTEM

-580 ASIGTA
+580 ASIGAA

-617 LVVGTGEGFKALW
+617 LVVGVGEGFKALW

-638 ALIIAAIA
+638 TLIVAAIA

-659 EEFRQWMI
+659 KKFREFLT
-667 DFYENNLKPIVES
+667 DFYENHIKPIIEG
-680 IKETFVGLWEE
+680 IKETLTSLWEE

-698 ESLKPLLG
+698 ELLKPLLG
-706 DLWETIK
+706 DVWETIK
-713 GTWDLIANLIGEIV
+713 ETWDLIANLIGEIV
-727 KIIAPVVANILQ
+727 QIIAPVVENILQ
-739 MIAQFV
+739 MVAQLV
-745 DDIAGYIG
+745 DDIAGYVG
-753 GCMEVLKGIIE
+753 GCMDVLKGIIE

-789 EMMVNLVKAPVNLII
+789 EMMVSLVKTPVNLII
-804 GVINGMISGV
+804 GVINGMIRGV
-814 VAGIN
+814 VSGIN
-819 LVVRAINSIS
+819 LVVRAINSIK
-829 VDIPDWVPLVGGKH
+829 VDIPDWVPLIGGKH
-843 IGFNLSEVTAPQIPT
+843 IGFHLSEVTAPQIPT
-858 LAKGGVL
+858 LAKGGVI

-880 NNPEIVTPQSIL
+880 NNPEIVTPQHIL

-932 AQSAKRGNDDYR
+932 AQSAKRGNDAYR

>member
-1 MKVSKQA
+1 
-8 IQVASDLEEVQNVVD
+8 
-23 VSFGDMADEVE
+23 MADEVE
-34 KFANSAIQN
+34 KFAKSAVQN
-43 FGMSALTAKR
+43 FGMSELTAKR
-53 MASTFMSMANGMGLA
+53 MASTFMSMANSMGLA

-95 IAQTALN
+95 VAQTALN

-161 GDFVRTSSSW
+161 GDFARTSSSW

-212 AIGNAIASLF
+212 ALGNAIASLF
-222 GGKKITGVSKGL
+222 GGKKITGISKGL
-234 DSAAGSAGNLDDNLG
+234 NSAAGSAGNLNDNLG

-282 KDEDNS
+282 KDKDS
-288 GGSGDD
+288 GGGSGDD

-301 SFEIPD
+301 GFEIPD
-307 FSTDE
+307 FSTEE
-312 AASELIPNI
+312 AANELIPNI

-349 KALADLKQIGLDII
+349 KALADLKQIGLDIV

-397 RAFTDLCSNITDAV
+397 RAFTDLCSNITDTV

-437 LQWGE
+437 LKWGE

-460 EFAGNLGKCLEPLAL
+460 EFAENLGKCVEPLAL

-488 SGVLTAIGDA
+488 SGILTAIGDA
-498 LRGIADVVVNM
+498 LRGIADVLVNM
-509 DLQDISTV
+509 DLQDMSTI
-517 LSLLTAVLGIK
+517 LSLLTAILGIK
-528 VAFDIGKMFTEM
+528 VSFDIGKMFAEM
-540 NESIDGGLIDKL
+540 SESIDGGLIDKL

-580 ASIGTA
+580 ASIGAA

-609 TPLTTLKG
+609 TPFTILKG
-617 LVVGTGEGFKALW
+617 LVAGVGEGFKALW

-638 ALIIAAIA
+638 TLIVAAIA

-659 EEFRQWMI
+659 KKFREFLT
-667 DFYENNLKPIVES
+667 DFYENHIKPIIEG
-680 IKETFVGLWEE
+680 IKETLTSLWEE

-698 ESLKPLLG
+698 ELLKPLLG
-706 DLWETIK
+706 NVWETIK
-713 GTWDLIANLIGEIV
+713 ETWDLIANLIGEIV
-727 KIIAPVVANILQ
+727 QIIAPVVENILQ
-739 MIAQFV
+739 MVAQLV
-745 DDIAGYIG
+745 DDIAGYVG
-753 GCMEVLKGIIE
+753 GCMDVLKGIIE

-789 EMMVNLVKAPVNLII
+789 EMMVSLVKTPVNLII
-804 GVINGMISGV
+804 GVINGMIRGV
-814 VAGIN
+814 VSGIN
-819 LVVRAINSIS
+819 LVVRAINSIK
-829 VDIPDWVPLVGGKH
+829 VDIPDWVPLIGGKH
-843 IGFNLSEVTAPQIPT
+843 IGFHLSEVTAPQIPT
-858 LAKGGVL
+858 LAKGGVI

-880 NNPEIVTPQSIL
+880 NNPEIVTPQHIL

-932 AQSAKRGNDDYR
+932 AQSAKRGNDAYK

-950 LLA
+950 LFA

>member
-1 MKVSKQA
+1 
-8 IQVASDLEEVQNVVD
+8 
-23 VSFGDMADEVE
+23 MADEVE
-34 KFANSAIQN
+34 KFAKSAVQN
-43 FGMSALTAKR
+43 FGMSELTAKR
-53 MASTFMSMANGMGLA
+53 MASTFMSMANSMGLA

-95 IAQTALN
+95 VAQTALN
-102 SIFTGETESL
+102 SVFTGETESL

-146 ALRYQYVLKATANAQ
+146 ALRYLYVLKATANAQ
-161 GDFVRTSSSW
+161 GDFARTSGSW

-212 AIGNAIASLF
+212 ALGNAIASLF
-222 GGKKITGVSKGL
+222 GGKKITGISKGL
-234 DSAAGSAGNLDDNLG
+234 NSAAGSAGNLNDNLG

-282 KDEDNS
+282 KDKDS
-288 GGSGDD
+288 GGGSGDD

-301 SFEIPD
+301 FEIPD
-307 FSTDE
+307 FSTEE
-312 AASELIPNI
+312 AANELIPNI

-349 KALADLKQIGLDII
+349 KALADLKQIGLDIV

-419 DEALSKAV
+419 DEALSPVV
-427 QGVGDLLDEM
+427 QGVGDLYHEILTWTKGEVDEWS
-437 LQWGE
+437 QWFA
-442 GELNKWSDWFIEN
+442 DN
-455 KDTIN
+455 KDNII
-460 EFAGNLGKCLEPLAL
+460 EFAENLGKVVKPLGE
-475 ILVDIADSAWGIF
+475 ILVYIGDAAWGIF
-488 SGVLTAIGDA
+488 SGILSAIGDA
-498 LRGIADVVVNM
+498 LRGIADVIVNM
-509 DLQDISTV
+509 DLQDMSTI
-517 LSLLTAVLGIK
+517 LSLLTAILGIK
-528 VAFDIGKMFTEM
+528 VSFDIGKMFTEM

-567 GLTTLAGKFTSTF
+567 GLTMLAEKFTSTF
-580 ASIGTA
+580 ASIGAA

-609 TPLTTLKG
+609 TPFTILKG
-617 LVVGTGEGFKALW
+617 LVVGVGEGFKALW

-638 ALIIAAIA
+638 TLIVAAIA

-659 EEFRQWMI
+659 KEFRQWLT
-667 DFYENNLKPIVES
+667 DFYENSLKPIVES
-680 IKETFVGLWEE
+680 IKKTFVDLWEQ

-713 GTWDLIANLIGEIV
+713 ETWDLIANLIGEIV
-727 KIIAPVVANILQ
+727 QIIAPVVENILQ
-739 MIAQFV
+739 MVAQLV
-745 DDIAGYIG
+745 DDIAGYVG
-753 GCMEVLKGIIE
+753 GCMDVLKGIIE

-789 EMMVNLVKAPVNLII
+789 EMMVSLVKTPINLII
-804 GVINGMISGV
+804 GIINGMIRGV
-814 VAGIN
+814 VGGIN

-829 VDIPDWVPLVGGKH
+829 VDIPDWIPFIGGKH

-858 LAKGGVL
+858 LAKGGVI

-880 NNPEIVTPQSIL
+880 NNPEIVTPQHIL

-950 LLA
+950 LFA

>member
-1 MKVSKQA
+1 
-8 IQVASDLEEVQNVVD
+8 
-23 VSFGDMADEVE
+23 MADEVE
-34 KFANSAIQN
+34 KFAKSAVQN
-43 FGMSALTAKR
+43 FGMSELTAKR
-53 MASTFMSMANGMGLA
+53 MASTFMSMANSMGLA

-95 IAQTALN
+95 VAQTALN
-102 SIFTGETESL
+102 SVFTGETESL

-146 ALRYQYVLKATANAQ
+146 ALRYLYVLKATANAQ
-161 GDFVRTSSSW
+161 GDFARTSGSW

-212 AIGNAIASLF
+212 ALGNAIASLF
-222 GGKKITGVSKGL
+222 GGKKITGISKGL
-234 DSAAGSAGNLDDNLG
+234 DSAAGSAGNLDNNLG

-273 ELDILTSND
+273 ELDILASND
-282 KDEDNS
+282 KNDS

-294 TGGGGGG
+294 SGGGGGG

-312 AASELIPNI
+312 AASELIPNV

-419 DEALSKAV
+419 DEALSPVV
-427 QGVGDLLDEM
+427 QGIGDLYHEILTWTKGEVDEWS
-437 LQWGE
+437 QWFA
-442 GELNKWSDWFIEN
+442 DN
-455 KDTIN
+455 KDNII
-460 EFAGNLGKCLEPLAL
+460 EFAENLGKVVKPLGE
-475 ILVDIADSAWGIF
+475 ILVYIADKAWGIF
-488 SGVLTAIGDA
+488 SGILSAISDA
-498 LRGIADVVVNM
+498 LRGIADVIVNM
-509 DLQDISTV
+509 DLQDMSTI
-517 LSLLTAVLGIK
+517 LSLLTAILGIK
-528 VAFDIGKMFTEM
+528 VSFDIGKMFTEM

-552 SFIEGYITGDGKIST
+552 SFLEGYITGDGKIST
-567 GLTTLAGKFTSTF
+567 GLTMLAEKFTSVF
-580 ASIGTA
+580 ASIGAA
-586 ISPITTAMSEGFSSV
+586 ISPITTAMSEGFNSV

-609 TPLTTLKG
+609 TPLTILKG
-617 LVVGTGEGFKALW
+617 LVVGVGEGFKALW

-638 ALIIAAIA
+638 TLIVAAIA

-659 EEFRQWMI
+659 KKFREFLT
-667 DFYENNLKPIVES
+667 DFYENHIKPIIEG
-680 IKETFVGLWEE
+680 IKETLTSLWEE

-698 ESLKPLLG
+698 ELLKPLLG
-706 DLWETIK
+706 DVWETIK
-713 GTWDLIANLIGEIV
+713 ETWDLIANLIGEIV
-727 KIIAPVVANILQ
+727 QIIAPVVENILQ
-739 MIAQFV
+739 MVAQFI
-745 DDIAGYIG
+745 DDIAGYVG
-753 GCMEVLKGIIE
+753 GCMDVLKGIIE

-789 EMMVNLVKAPVNLII
+789 EMMVSLVKTPVNLII
-804 GVINGMISGV
+804 GVINGMIRGV
-814 VAGIN
+814 VSGIN
-819 LVVRAINSIS
+819 LVVRAINSIK
-829 VDIPDWVPLVGGKH
+829 VDIPDWVPLIGGKH
-843 IGFNLSEVTAPQIPT
+843 IGFHLSEVTAPQIPT
-858 LAKGGVL
+858 LAKGGVI

-880 NNPEIVTPQSIL
+880 NNPEIVTPQHIL

-932 AQSAKRGNDDYR
+932 AQSAKRGSDAYK

>member
-1 MKVSKQA
+1 
-8 IQVASDLEEVQNVVD
+8 
-23 VSFGDMADEVE
+23 MADEVE
-34 KFANSAIQN
+34 KFAKSAVQN
-43 FGMSALTAKR
+43 FGMSELTAKR
-53 MASTFMSMANGMGLA
+53 MASTFMSMANSMGLA

-95 IAQTALN
+95 VAQTALN
-102 SIFTGETESL
+102 SVFTGETESL

-146 ALRYQYVLKATANAQ
+146 ALRYLYVLKATANAQ
-161 GDFVRTSSSW
+161 GDFARTSSSW

-212 AIGNAIASLF
+212 ALGNAIASLF
-222 GGKKITGVSKGL
+222 GGKKITGISKGL
-234 DSAAGSAGNLDDNLG
+234 DSAAGSAGNLNDNLG

-282 KDEDNS
+282 KDDS

-294 TGGGGGG
+294 SGGGGGG

-312 AASELIPNI
+312 AASELIPNV

-349 KALADLKQIGLDII
+349 KALADLKQIGLDIV

-382 DLDIGRLLNDVISLT
+382 DLDIGKLLNDVISLT

-419 DEALSKAV
+419 DEALSPVV
-427 QGVGDLLDEM
+427 QGIGDLYHEILTWTKGEVDEWS
-437 LQWGE
+437 QWFA
-442 GELNKWSDWFIEN
+442 DN
-455 KDTIN
+455 KDNII
-460 EFAGNLGKCLEPLAL
+460 EFAENLGKVVKPLGE
-475 ILVDIADSAWGIF
+475 ILVYIADKAWGIF
-488 SGVLTAIGDA
+488 SGILSAIGDA
-498 LRGIADVVVNM
+498 LRGIADVIVNM
-509 DLQDISTV
+509 DLQDMSTI
-517 LSLLTAVLGIK
+517 LSLLTAILGIK

-552 SFIEGYITGDGKIST
+552 SFLEGYITGDGKIST
-567 GLTTLAGKFTSTF
+567 GLTALAEKFTSTF
-580 ASIGTA
+580 ASIGAA

-617 LVVGTGEGFKALW
+617 LVVGVGEGFKALW

-638 ALIIAAIA
+638 TLIVAAIA

-659 EEFRQWMI
+659 KKFREFLT
-667 DFYENNLKPIVES
+667 DFYENHIKPIIEG
-680 IKETFVGLWEE
+680 IKETLTSLWEE

-698 ESLKPLLG
+698 ELLKPLLG
-706 DLWETIK
+706 DVWETIK
-713 GTWDLIANLIGEIV
+713 ETWDLIANLIGEIV
-727 KIIAPVVANILQ
+727 QIIAPVVENILQ
-739 MIAQFV
+739 MVAQLV
-745 DDIAGYIG
+745 DDIAGYVG
-753 GCMEVLKGIIE
+753 GCMDVLKGIIE

-814 VAGIN
+814 VAGIK
-819 LVVRAINSIS
+819 LVVRAINSIK
-829 VDIPDWVPLVGGKH
+829 VDIPDWVPLIGGKH
-843 IGFNLSEVTAPQIPT
+843 IGFHLSEVTAPQIPT
-858 LAKGGVL
+858 LAKGGVI

-880 NNPEIVTPQSIL
+880 NNPEIVTPQHIL

-932 AQSAKRGNDDYR
+932 AQSAKRGNDAYK

>member
-1 MKVSKQA
+1 
-8 IQVASDLEEVQNVVD
+8 
-23 VSFGDMADEVE
+23 MADEVE
-34 KFANSAIQN
+34 KFAKSAVQN
-43 FGMSALTAKR
+43 FGMSELTAKR
-53 MASTFMSMANGMGLA
+53 MASTFMSMANSMGLA

-95 IAQTALN
+95 VAQTALN

-161 GDFVRTSSSW
+161 GDFARTSSSW

-212 AIGNAIASLF
+212 ALGNAIASLF
-222 GGKKITGVSKGL
+222 GGKKITGISKGL
-234 DSAAGSAGNLDDNLG
+234 DSAAGSAGNLDDNLGGAAGSAGNLDDNLG

-273 ELDILTSND
+273 ELDILASND
-282 KDEDNS
+282 KNDS
-288 GGSGDD
+288 GGSGGDS
-294 TGGGGGG
+294 GGGGGG

-312 AASELIPNI
+312 AASELIPNV

-349 KALADLKQIGLDII
+349 KALADLKQIGLDIV

-427 QGVGDLLDEM
+427 QGVGDLLDEI
-437 LQWGE
+437 LKWEE
-442 GELNKWSDWFIEN
+442 GELNKWSDWFVEN

-460 EFAGNLGKCLEPLAL
+460 EFAESLGKCLEPLAL

-488 SGVLTAIGDA
+488 SGILTTIGDA
-498 LRGIADVVVNM
+498 LRGIADVIVNM
-509 DLQDISTV
+509 NLQDISTI
-517 LSLLTAVLGIK
+517 LSLLTAILGIK
-528 VAFDIGKMFTEM
+528 VSFDIGKMFTEM

-567 GLTTLAGKFTSTF
+567 GLTALAEKFTSTF
-580 ASIGTA
+580 ASIGAA

-609 TPLTTLKG
+609 TPLTILKG
-617 LVVGTGEGFKALW
+617 LVVGVGEGFKALW

-638 ALIIAAIA
+638 TLIVAAIA

-659 EEFRQWMI
+659 KKFREFLT
-667 DFYENNLKPIVES
+667 DFYENHIKPIIEG
-680 IKETFVGLWEE
+680 IKETLTSLWEE

-698 ESLKPLLG
+698 ELLKPLLG
-706 DLWETIK
+706 DVWETIK
-713 GTWDLIANLIGEIV
+713 ETWDLIANLIGEIV
-727 KIIAPVVANILQ
+727 QIIAPVVENILQ
-739 MIAQFV
+739 MVAQLV
-745 DDIAGYIG
+745 DDIAGYVG
-753 GCMEVLKGIIE
+753 GCMDVLKGIIE

-789 EMMVNLVKAPVNLII
+789 EMMVSLVKTPVNLII
-804 GVINGMISGV
+804 GVINGMIRGV

-819 LVVRAINSIS
+819 LVVRAINSIK
-829 VDIPDWVPLVGGKH
+829 VDIPDWVPLIGGKH
-843 IGFNLSEVTAPQIPT
+843 IGFHLSEVTAPQIPT
-858 LAKGGVL
+858 LAKGGVI

-880 NNPEIVTPQSIL
+880 NNPEIVTPQHIL

-932 AQSAKRGNDDYR
+932 AQSAKRGSDAYK

>member
-81 LAGDMA
+81 LAGDMT

-460 EFAGNLGKCLEPLAL
+460 EFAGNL
-475 ILVDIADSAWGIF
+475 
-488 SGVLTAIGDA
+488 
-498 LRGIADVVVNM
+498 
-509 DLQDISTV
+509 
-517 LSLLTAVLGIK
+517 
-528 VAFDIGKMFTEM
+528 
-540 NESIDGGLIDKL
+540 
-552 SFIEGYITGDGKIST
+552 
-567 GLTTLAGKFTSTF
+567 
-580 ASIGTA
+580 
-586 ISPITTAMSEGFSSV
+586 
-601 VGAVGATT
+601 
-609 TPLTTLKG
+609 
-617 LVVGTGEGFKALW
+617 
-630 GILAANPI
+630 
-638 ALIIAAIA
+638 
-646 LVVAALVHLWNTN
+646 
-659 EEFRQWMI
+659 
-667 DFYENNLKPIVES
+667 
-680 IKETFVGLWEE
+680 
-691 HLKPLWE
+691 
-698 ESLKPLLG
+698 
-706 DLWETIK
+706 
-713 GTWDLIANLIGEIV
+713 
-727 KIIAPVVANILQ
+727 
-739 MIAQFV
+739 
-745 DDIAGYIG
+745 
-753 GCMEVLKGIIE
+753 
-764 FITGVFSGDWEKAW
+764 
-778 NGIKDIFKGIW
+778 
-789 EMMVNLVKAPVNLII
+789 
-804 GVINGMISGV
+804 
-814 VAGIN
+814 
-819 LVVRAINSIS
+819 
-829 VDIPDWVPLVGGKH
+829 
-843 IGFNLSEVTAPQIPT
+843 
-858 LAKGGVL
+858 
-865 TSPTLAMVGEYAGAD
+865 
-880 NNPEIVTPQSIL
+880 
-892 KETIDAS
+892 
-899 NGEVVSALY
+899 
-908 QMAQLVIAA
+908 
-917 INDVDMNVSIGDDVI
+917 
-932 AQSAKRGNDDYR
+932 
-944 NRTGKP
+944 
-950 LLA
+950 

>member
-1 MKVSKQA
+1 
-8 IQVASDLEEVQNVVD
+8 
-23 VSFGDMADEVE
+23 MADEVE
-34 KFANSAIQN
+34 KFAKSAVQN
-43 FGMSALTAKR
+43 FGMSELTAKR

-95 IAQTALN
+95 VAQTALS

-161 GDFVRTSSSW
+161 GDFARTSGSW
-171 ANQVRI
+171 ANQVRV

-212 AIGNAIASLF
+212 ALGNAIASLF
-222 GGKKITGVSKGL
+222 GGKKITGISKGL

-273 ELDILTSND
+273 ELDILASND
-282 KDEDNS
+282 KNDS
-288 GGSGDD
+288 GGSDD
-294 TGGGGGG
+294 DSGGGGGG

-312 AASELIPNI
+312 AASELIPNV

-382 DLDIGRLLNDVISLT
+382 DLDIGKLLNDVISLT

-427 QGVGDLLDEM
+427 QGVGNLLDEM
-437 LQWGE
+437 LKWEE
-442 GELNKWSDWFIEN
+442 GELNKWSDWFVEN

-460 EFAGNLGKCLEPLAL
+460 EFAESLGKCVEPLAL

-488 SGVLTAIGDA
+488 SGILTAIGDA
-498 LRGIADVVVNM
+498 LRGIADIIVNM
-509 DLQDISTV
+509 NLQDISTI
-517 LSLLTAVLGIK
+517 LSLLTAILGIK
-528 VAFDIGKMFTEM
+528 VSFDIGKMFAEM
-540 NESIDGGLIDKL
+540 SESIDGGLIDKL

-567 GLTTLAGKFTSTF
+567 GLTALAEKFTSIF
-580 ASIGTA
+580 ASIGAA
-586 ISPITTAMSEGFSSV
+586 ISPITTAMSEGFNSV

-609 TPLTTLKG
+609 TPFTILKG
-617 LVVGTGEGFKALW
+617 LVVGVGEGFKALW

-638 ALIIAAIA
+638 TLIVAAIA

-659 EEFRQWMI
+659 KKFREFLT
-667 DFYENNLKPIVES
+667 DFYENHIKPIIEG
-680 IKETFVGLWEE
+680 IKETLTSLWEE

-698 ESLKPLLG
+698 ELLKPLLG
-706 DLWETIK
+706 DVWETIK
-713 GTWDLIANLIGEIV
+713 ETWDLIANLIGEIV
-727 KIIAPVVANILQ
+727 QIIAPVVENILQ
-739 MIAQFV
+739 MVAQLV
-745 DDIAGYIG
+745 DDIAGYVG
-753 GCMEVLKGIIE
+753 GCMDVLKGIIE

-789 EMMVNLVKAPVNLII
+789 EMMVSLVKTPVNLII
-804 GVINGMISGV
+804 GVINGMIRGV
-814 VAGIN
+814 VSGIN
-819 LVVRAINSIS
+819 LVVRAINSIK
-829 VDIPDWVPLVGGKH
+829 VDIPDWVPLIGGKH
-843 IGFNLSEVTAPQIPT
+843 IGFHLSEVTAPQIPT
-858 LAKGGVL
+858 LAKGGVI

-880 NNPEIVTPQSIL
+880 NNPEIVTPQHIL

-932 AQSAKRGNDDYR
+932 AQSAKRGNDAYR

>member
-1 MKVSKQA
+1 
-8 IQVASDLEEVQNVVD
+8 
-23 VSFGDMADEVE
+23 MADEVE
-34 KFANSAIQN
+34 KFAKSAVQN
-43 FGMSALTAKR
+43 FGMSELTAKR
-53 MASTFMSMANGMGLA
+53 MASTFMSMANSMGLA

-95 IAQTALN
+95 VAQTALN

-146 ALRYQYVLKATANAQ
+146 ALRYLYVLKATANAQ
-161 GDFVRTSSSW
+161 GDFARTSGSW

-212 AIGNAIASLF
+212 ALGNAIASLF
-222 GGKKITGVSKGL
+222 GGKKITGISKGL
-234 DSAAGSAGNLDDNLG
+234 NSAAGSAGNLNDNLGGASGSAGNLNDNLG

-282 KDEDNS
+282 KDKDS
-288 GGSGDD
+288 GGGSGDD

-301 SFEIPD
+301 FEIPD
-307 FSTDE
+307 FSTEE
-312 AASELIPNI
+312 AANELIPNI

-349 KALADLKQIGLDII
+349 KALADLKQIGLDIV

-437 LQWGE
+437 LKWGE
-442 GELNKWSDWFIEN
+442 GELNKWSDWFVEN

-460 EFAGNLGKCLEPLAL
+460 EFAENLGKCVEPLAL

-488 SGVLTAIGDA
+488 SGILTAIGDA
-498 LRGIADVVVNM
+498 LRGIADVLVNM
-509 DLQDISTV
+509 DLEDISTV

-528 VAFDIGKMFTEM
+528 VAFDIGKMFKEM

-552 SFIEGYITGDGKIST
+552 SFIEGYVTGDGKIST
-567 GLTTLAGKFTSTF
+567 GLTMLAEKFTSTF
-580 ASIGTA
+580 ASIGAA

-609 TPLTTLKG
+609 TPLTILKG
-617 LVVGTGEGFKALW
+617 LVAGVGEGFKALW

-638 ALIIAAIA
+638 TLIVAAIA

-659 EEFRQWMI
+659 EEFREFLT
-667 DFYENNLKPIVES
+667 DFYENHIKPIIEG
-680 IKETFVGLWEE
+680 IKESLTSLWEE

-698 ESLKPLLG
+698 ENLKPALDG
-706 DLWETIK
+706 VWETIK
-713 GTWDLIANLIGEIV
+713 SLWDLIANLIGEIV
-727 KIIAPVVANILQ
+727 QIIAPVVENILQ
-739 MIAQFV
+739 MVAQLV
-745 DDIAGYIG
+745 DDIAGYVG
-753 GCMEVLKGIIE
+753 GCMDVLKGIIE

-789 EMMVNLVKAPVNLII
+789 EMMVSLVKTPVNLII
-804 GVINGMISGV
+804 GVINGMIRGV
-814 VAGIN
+814 VSGIN
-819 LVVRAINSIS
+819 LVVRAINSIK
-829 VDIPDWVPLVGGKH
+829 VDIPDWVPLIGGKH
-843 IGFNLSEVTAPQIPT
+843 IGFHLSEVTAPQIPT
-858 LAKGGVL
+858 LAKGGVI

-880 NNPEIVTPQSIL
+880 NNPEIVTPQHIL

-932 AQSAKRGNDDYR
+932 AQSAKRGNDAYK

>member
-1 MKVSKQA
+1 M
-8 IQVASDLEEVQNVVD
+8 ASDLEEVQNVVD
-23 VSFGDMADEVE
+23 VSFGDMSDEVE
-34 KFANSAIQN
+34 KFANSAVQN

-95 IAQTALN
+95 VAQTALN

-161 GDFVRTSSSW
+161 GDFARTSGSW

-222 GGKKITGVSKGL
+222 GGKKITGISKGL
-234 DSAAGSAGNLDDNLG
+234 DSAAGSAGGLDDNLG
-249 GAGGKLDEDNKKAEK
+249 DAGGKLDDDNKKAEK

-282 KDEDNS
+282 KDDDSS
-288 GGSGDD
+288 GGSGDN
-294 TGGGGGG
+294 TGGGGG

-312 AASELIPNI
+312 AASELIPDI

-349 KALADLKQIGLDII
+349 KALADLKQIGLDIV

-509 DLQDISTV
+509 DLEDISTV

-617 LVVGTGEGFKALW
+617 LVVGVGEGFKALW

-638 ALIIAAIA
+638 TLIIAAIA

-667 DFYENNLKPIVES
+667 DFYENSLKPIVES
-680 IKETFVGLWEE
+680 IKEALTSLWEE

-745 DDIAGYIG
+745 DDIAGYVG
-753 GCMEVLKGIIE
+753 GCIDVLKGIIE

-950 LLA
+950 LFA

>member
-1 MKVSKQA
+1 
-8 IQVASDLEEVQNVVD
+8 
-23 VSFGDMADEVE
+23 MADEVE
-34 KFANSAIQN
+34 KFAKSAVQN
-43 FGMSALTAKR
+43 FGMSELTAKR

-95 IAQTALN
+95 VAQTALS

-146 ALRYQYVLKATANAQ
+146 ALRYHYVLKATANAQ
-161 GDFVRTSSSW
+161 GDFARTSGSW

-212 AIGNAIASLF
+212 ALGNAIASLF
-222 GGKKITGVSKGL
+222 GGKKITGISKGL
-234 DSAAGSAGNLDDNLG
+234 NSAAGSAGNLNDNLG

-273 ELDILTSND
+273 ELELLNSND
-282 KDEDNS
+282 KNDS
-288 GGSGDD
+288 GGGSGDD

-301 SFEIPD
+301 GFEIPD
-307 FSTDE
+307 FSTEE
-312 AASELIPNI
+312 AANELIPNI

-349 KALADLKQIGLDII
+349 KALADLKQIGLDIV

-419 DEALSKAV
+419 DEALSPVVK
-427 QGVGDLLDEM
+427 GIGDLYHEILTWTKGEVDEWS
-437 LQWGE
+437 QWFA
-442 GELNKWSDWFIEN
+442 DN
-455 KDTIN
+455 KDNII
-460 EFAGNLGKCLEPLAL
+460 EFAENLGKVVKPLGE
-475 ILVDIADSAWGIF
+475 ILVYIGDAAWGIF
-488 SGVLTAIGDA
+488 SDILSAIGDA
-498 LRGIADVVVNM
+498 LRGIADVIVNM
-509 DLQDISTV
+509 DLQDMSTI
-517 LSLLTAVLGIK
+517 LSLLTAILGIK
-528 VAFDIGKMFTEM
+528 VSFDIGKMFAEM
-540 NESIDGGLIDKL
+540 SESIDGGLIDKL

-580 ASIGTA
+580 ASIGAA

-609 TPLTTLKG
+609 TPLTILKG
-617 LVVGTGEGFKALW
+617 LVVGVGEGFKALW

-638 ALIIAAIA
+638 TLIVAAIA

-659 EEFRQWMI
+659 KKFREFLT
-667 DFYENNLKPIVES
+667 DFYENHIKPIIEG
-680 IKETFVGLWEE
+680 IKETLTSLWEE

-698 ESLKPLLG
+698 ELLKPLLG
-706 DLWETIK
+706 NVWETIK
-713 GTWDLIANLIGEIV
+713 ETWDLIANLIGEIV
-727 KIIAPVVANILQ
+727 QIIAPVVENILQ
-739 MIAQFV
+739 MVAQLV
-745 DDIAGYIG
+745 DDIAGYVG
-753 GCMEVLKGIIE
+753 GCMDVLKGIIE

-819 LVVRAINSIS
+819 LVVRAINSIK
-829 VDIPDWVPLVGGKH
+829 VDIPDWVPLIGGKH
-843 IGFNLSEVTAPQIPT
+843 IGFHLSEVTAPQIPT
-858 LAKGGVL
+858 LAKGGVI

-880 NNPEIVTPQSIL
+880 NNPEIVTPQHIL

-932 AQSAKRGNDDYR
+932 AQSAKRGSDAYK